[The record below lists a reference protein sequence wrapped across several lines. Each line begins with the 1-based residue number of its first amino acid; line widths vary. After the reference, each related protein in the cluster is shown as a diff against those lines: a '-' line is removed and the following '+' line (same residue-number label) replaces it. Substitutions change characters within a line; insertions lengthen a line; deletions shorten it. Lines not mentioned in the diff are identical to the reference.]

1 MRPLLHGQPAVKI
14 LIPFIAGLL
23 CAFFLPIPWPW
34 AAAALAILLLPALAA
49 HHWQRHRLFAVI
61 ATAAFFC
68 AGSLRFALNLQ
79 LIPPDDMRRM
89 ADWPDPLTLEGTIAA
104 PVELRDGRQIFALK
118 VDSLWTEERGF
129 AVRGRC
135 RVVLY
140 DTLLRLR
147 QGDRIAAKGML
158 RRPTGAHNP
167 GDFDFRAWLAGQ
179 KIYTQLS
186 VSATARVLLL
196 ARDQDPP
203 PIRWIVRPL
212 REHILRTVA
221 SSLQGQEGA
230 LLSALLIGVRSEI
243 DDELRDQFS
252 RVGVV
257 HVLAVSGLHVGFIL
271 AALHFLIRLLR
282 LPFQTRLPLL
292 LVLLWLYVLITGSAP
307 PVLRAAITAT
317 LLLAAPLFERRFNP
331 VNAIALAALLLLIIN
346 PHDLL
351 APGFQLSFA
360 AALGILLIYGRLNRW
375 AAAQIPH
382 WQRQERRW
390 FRAALQLLM
399 VSLAAQIATLPL
411 TVWYFNIVPVYGL
424 LANLAVVP
432 LVSLITI
439 IGFAAVL
446 IALPA
451 PLMGGLLL
459 QAAGALLKLLI
470 AIVTRAAALPG
481 AALEVPR
488 PSLLLLALF
497 YLLLA
502 VLLSWPRRRA
512 AFAGMVML
520 LLTANLWI
528 WPQALRRTR
537 PLQLLFFDVGQGD
550 AALIAFPNGFR
561 VLIDGGDANERFDV
575 GRQTLLPW
583 LRRSGIRR
591 LDAAFVTHSHSD
603 HAGGIASLLA
613 AGRIGRLYHPG
624 GEAAPAFAALD
635 STAVHSGVPVHR
647 AAAGAELFPAA
658 GGWLRILHPAGL
670 PGEPWDE
677 NNGSMVVR
685 LQYGR
690 CVFLFLADLEVEG
703 ERQLLA
709 YGGHLHAEV
718 VKVAHHGSQTAS
730 SAELVAATA
739 PRYAVM
745 SVGRANR
752 FSFPAPEVVAR
763 WQLAGARVLR
773 TDLEGALL
781 FNCDGD
787 SLRLQTPIGAT
798 LTTNL

>member
-23 CAFFLPIPWPW
+23 CAFFLHLPWLP
-34 AAAALAILLLPALAA
+34 AAAVLAILLPPALWAHRRQRHRPFAALAA
-49 HHWQRHRLFAVI
+49 I
-61 ATAAFFC
+61 AFFC
-68 AGSLRFALNLQ
+68 AGWLRFALSLQ
-79 LIPPDDMRRM
+79 LVPPDDMRRM

-104 PVELRDGRQIFALK
+104 PVEGRDGRQIFTLQ

-129 AVRGRC
+129 SVCGRC

-140 DTLLRLR
+140 DSLLSLR

-158 RRPTGAHNP
+158 RRPAAAHNP

-179 KIYTQLS
+179 NIHTQLS
-186 VSATARVLLL
+186 VAAAARVLVL

-203 PIRWIVRPL
+203 LIRWIVRPL
-212 REHILRTVA
+212 REHILRAVA
-221 SSLQGQEGA
+221 RSLPGQQGA
-230 LLSALLIGVRSEI
+230 LLSALLIGVRSDI

-257 HVLAVSGLHVGFIL
+257 HVLAVSGLHVGFVL

-282 LPFQTRLPLL
+282 LPFRSRLPLL
-292 LVLLWLYVLITGSAP
+292 LALLYLYVLVTGSAP
-307 PVLRAAITAT
+307 PVLRAAITAA
-317 LLLAAPLFERRFNP
+317 LLLAAPLFERRYNP
-331 VNAIALAALLLLIIN
+331 ANAIALAALILLIIN

-351 APGFQLSFA
+351 APSFQLSFA
-360 AALGILLIYGRLNRW
+360 AALGILLIYGRLNRR
-375 AAAQIPH
+375 AAARIPH

-390 FRAALQLLM
+390 LKAALQLLM

-411 TVWYFNIVPVYGL
+411 TAWYFNLVPVYGL

-432 LVSLITI
+432 LVSVITI

-446 IALPA
+446 IAWPA
-451 PLMGGLLL
+451 PFLGELLL
-459 QAAGALLKLLI
+459 RAAGALLQLLI
-470 AIVTRAAALPG
+470 SIVTRAAELPG

-502 VLLSWPRRRA
+502 LMLTWQRRRA
-512 AFAGMVML
+512 ACASLVL
-520 LLTANLWI
+520 LLLAANLWI

-550 AALIAFPNGFR
+550 AALIAFPNGCR
-561 VLIDGGDANERFDV
+561 YLIDGGDANERYDT

-583 LRRSGIRR
+583 LRRHGIRR

-603 HAGGIASLLA
+603 HAGGISSLLA
-613 AGRIGRLYHPG
+613 AGRIKRLYHPG
-624 GEAAPAFAALD
+624 GAAAGAFAALD
-635 STAVHSGVPVHR
+635 STAARHGVPVHS
-647 AAAGAELFPAA
+647 AGAGTEFYPAA
-658 GGWLRILHPAGL
+658 GGWLRILHPPGL

-690 CVFLFLADLEVEG
+690 CVFLFLADLEQEG

-709 YGGHLHAEV
+709 CGGHLRSDV
-718 VKVAHHGSQTAS
+718 VKVAHHGSPTAS
-730 SAELVAATA
+730 SGELIAAAA
-739 PRYAVM
+739 PRYAVI
-745 SVGRANR
+745 SAGRGNR
-752 FSFPAPEVVAR
+752 FGLPAPEVVAR
-763 WQLAGARVLR
+763 WQQAGARILR
-773 TDLEGALL
+773 TDAEGALL
-781 FNCDGD
+781 FSCDGD
-787 SLRLQTPIGAT
+787 SLKLLRL
-798 LTTNL
+798 